1 MPVNEQRRDVI
12 GIAVSVA
19 PMKSPYQRDSLQT
32 NLVRM
37 AQARLSANMAARFTS
52 IDSGTGAFDTC
63 HTPAFVPIA
72 ADTSC
77 HLEYVRSIDVCGS
90 R

>member
-1 MPVNEQRRDVI
+1 LKPVNEQRRDVI
-12 GIAVSVA
+12 GIAAIVT

-63 HTPAFVPIA
+63 HTPIGLC
-72 ADTSC
+72 ADRGRRELSSGIC
-77 HLEYVRSIDVCGS
+77 QEY
-90 R
+90 